1 MTKVNK
7 KSGYDAFWD
16 KISGFYASNS
26 GIIDRCVVVIMFLVL
41 FGTRLYD
48 ISIKNQVHSDEVFS
62 LMISTGNK
70 YYNSPLPDA
79 VYSGSELKEVLS
91 ADDKGGF
98 VGAMSD
104 IAQLWKNN
112 GDAPHASLYYM
123 VLRLA
128 LIGYDSFDANELAWR
143 GGLLN
148 LVFFALSFVIMY
160 RLLRKV
166 FGSNSLLVF
175 AGLALAFGNWLAVKN
190 TLLVR
195 EYQMAETAIL
205 AFTYIGIS
213 LIIALRNMEE
223 INLKKYFVGI
233 VLSVAFVMSLG
244 YFNAVFV
251 GLFGLSILFA
261 AYKYRQK
268 KLIFW
273 LLLSA
278 ATGIVVAYIMYPG
291 FFNFLLHDSVH
302 KEKAFSSVRN
312 IYGNVVYRDLV
323 MQFFTL
329 PGVILA
335 GIALLAVLIWGDR
348 KQLLKSGNFAW
359 ISVLVVVAM
368 FVIQYASVLK
378 MPRYYFPIVPLLVLV
393 VLHVFKCLPKSMKGY
408 FELLFILYFP
418 VLNVLFPTRVNYR
431 WKNLH
436 SGLTQDAII
445 HKLNPNE
452 VAQIMPCM
460 EDSVKYTITSQDYVD
475 ISRNKE
481 TFVVTKLAIG
491 ISNDSIQSMKRL
503 LWGRHIFLYKFKF
516 IPEEER
522 NNEGK

>member
-1 MTKVNK
+1 M
-7 KSGYDAFWD
+7 
-16 KISGFYASNS
+16 
-26 GIIDRCVVVIMFLVL
+26 
-41 FGTRLYD
+41 
-48 ISIKNQVHSDEVFS
+48 
-62 LMISTGNK
+62 
-70 YYNSPLPDA
+70 
-79 VYSGSELKEVLS
+79 
-91 ADDKGGF
+91 
-98 VGAMSD
+98 
-104 IAQLWKNN
+104 
-112 GDAPHASLYYM
+112 
-123 VLRLA
+123 
-128 LIGYDSFDANELAWR
+128 
-143 GGLLN
+143 
-148 LVFFALSFVIMY
+148 
-160 RLLRKV
+160 
-166 FGSNSLLVF
+166 
-175 AGLALAFGNWLAVKN
+175 
-190 TLLVR
+190 
-195 EYQMAETAIL
+195 
-205 AFTYIGIS
+205 
-213 LIIALRNMEE
+213 
-223 INLKKYFVGI
+223 
-233 VLSVAFVMSLG
+233 
-244 YFNAVFV
+244 
-251 GLFGLSILFA
+251 
-261 AYKYRQK
+261 
-268 KLIFW
+268 
-273 LLLSA
+273 
-278 ATGIVVAYIMYPG
+278 
-291 FFNFLLHDSVH
+291 
-302 KEKAFSSVRN
+302 SSVRN